1 VKLYRIPLVLALIL
15 PCIAFAQKTGQSE
28 MKINAELKDLCKNR
42 IIAFSG
48 RNAKT
53 LERICSDNYRLI
65 TQTGAQMDL
74 ERIKKLFADSTVSM
88 NSSTLQ
94 SFQTFLDTEG
104 LMAFSI
110 SEISEEFISEN
121 SSKITNNLLVT
132 DVYSKSGGKWKIL
145 LTHISRK
152 ICAFP
157 E

>member
-1 VKLYRIPLVLALIL
+1 VKLYQIPLIFALIL
-15 PCIAFAQKTGQSE
+15 PCIAFGQKPGQSE

-48 RNAKT
+48 RDTKT
-53 LERICSDNYRLI
+53 IERICSDNYRLI
-65 TQTGAQMDL
+65 TQTGMQLDL
-74 ERIKKLFADSTVSM
+74 DRIKKLFADSTDRMS
-88 NSSTLQ
+88 SSTLQ

-104 LMAFSI
+104 MMAFSI

-121 SSKITNNLLVT
+121 STKITNNLLVT
-132 DVYSKSGGKWKIL
+132 DVYSKNDGKWKIL
-145 LTHISRK
+145 LTHISQK